1 MEMGPEIIA
10 AVYENGVLR
19 PTVPVSLSEGQNVR
33 LRVVPEVALDRPKT
47 ELDKAF
53 QLMVDQGWM
62 TVPTEEDKIDPD
74 LEEKWRTVFEKLK
87 ERPGKPL
94 SEIII
99 EDRGAW

>member
-1 MEMGPEIIA
+1 M
-10 AVYENGVLR
+10 
-19 PTVPVSLSEGQNVR
+19 R
-33 LRVVPEVALDRPKT
+33 LRVVPEVARGKPKT

-53 QLMVDQGWM
+53 QLMVDQGLM
-62 TVPTEEDKIDPD
+62 TVPTEQSQIDPE

-99 EDRGAW
+99 EDRR